1 MFRLIQEA
9 IIDIPRR
16 TYAKGVFDNADTENP
31 KLKQSVLDIIQN
43 QIKQFNEIRPV
54 LKYSLVGS
62 ILTKTYRDDADL
74 DVNVLFDVPL
84 PDRDV
89 VRKELAK
96 SLRNINGM
104 LVPGTKHP
112 INYYIITD
120 PNVKETNDKMA
131 DAVFDIKNNTFIRKA
146 KEFKFDPKAYAAD
159 FEKKVRELDVVQG
172 ELKRDIID
180 YTELKELNPD
190 DVLNLQEL
198 INTKLDEIEDG
209 IKHLVDIGNTVLKDR
224 ADAFATDMTPEEIK
238 AFGRKNQLPKNVV
251 YKMLEKYHYLTF
263 YKKLKEILEDGQV
276 TDAEIDSIKEAA
288 EKSVAFTFGRFN
300 PPTIGHEKLIQKVA
314 SLPTSD
320 YKIYLSRSYDDT
332 KNPLKVNDKLYFMK
346 KIFPKHSSKI
356 QINPSNMVLEIAT
369 SLYNK
374 GFTSITMV
382 VGSDRVRE
390 FEGILKKYNN
400 VKSRHGYYNFKDI
413 KVVSAGERDP
423 DEEGAVGMSASK
435 LRAYARTGN
444 FTSFSQGVP
453 NTLDRKEKHDLFNT
467 IRKGMNLAASSW
479 DAFGGYE
486 NKPIVSLETFEA
498 QQVRDLYIR
507 EMIFNIGEQ
516 AHNSK
521 LDIKGKVIRRG
532 TNYIVLEDTNNNLH
546 KSWIWDCVPISSDK
560 DIAVREYN
568 LDVDYGFTAVS
579 EIQEK
584 AGHTDPLPQDK
595 TVSKKPGTQPKK
607 YYKDLSKSDKERRAA
622 HFRSQDTT
630 KGPYKPAPGDEKA
643 KTKPSVHTLKYKKM
657 FGEFKK
663 ELIKMT
669 IDKKESYDVGHDWAQ
684 HTSKMTPGEP
694 NYDPNYQGSSYKPS
708 KPEDNNVQ
716 VTTQDIE
723 YWASS
728 SETIDKYRERYG
740 DNYKSKIDEVKKKML
755 SFKDYANK

>member
-390 FEGILKKYNN
+390 FEGVLKKYND

-413 KVVSAGERDP
+413 KVISAGERDP

-584 AGHTDPLPQDK
+584 AGHTDQLPQDK